1 MRNILNTPTKALA
14 ADLACWA
21 SLIAL
26 LVYAIVSVSN
36 LLVVGVLVALTGAVT
51 VFALVYNGRNI
62 RTVVRSK
69 LANRRYRR
77 EAAER
82 EARELEQE
90 REDARLRSINLERDL
105 RNVLN
110 RYS

>member
-36 LLVVGVLVALTGAVT
+36 LLVVGMLVALTGAVT

-69 LANRRYRR
+69 LAERRYGR
-77 EAAER
+77 EPP
-82 EARELEQE
+82 EL
-90 REDARLRSINLERDL
+90 
-105 RNVLN
+105 
-110 RYS
+110 

>member
-36 LLVVGVLVALTGAVT
+36 LLVVGMLVALTGAVT

-82 EARELEQE
+82 EAREEADRLE
-90 REDARLRSINLERDL
+90 RLERDAAYGREL
-105 RNVLN
+105 RNLN
-110 RYS
+110 DRYYN